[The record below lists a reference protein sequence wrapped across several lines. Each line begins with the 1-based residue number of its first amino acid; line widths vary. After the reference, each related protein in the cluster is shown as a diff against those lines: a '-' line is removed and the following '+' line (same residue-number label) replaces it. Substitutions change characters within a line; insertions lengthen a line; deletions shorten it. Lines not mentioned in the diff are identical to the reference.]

1 MQNNVTSGG
10 IKPKKKELC
19 IFEKPEK
26 TDGWW
31 IISLIKINIHT
42 KPGTK
47 EESLTLANKKGE
59 INILSLKQTQE
70 NTSYLTILSLS

>member
-1 MQNNVTSGG
+1 MELS
-10 IKPKKKELC
+10 PKKKNCVFL
-19 IFEKPEK
+19 KKSEK
-26 TDGWW
+26 TDGRW
-31 IISLIKINIHT
+31 IISLIKINIHM

-47 EESLTLANKKGE
+47 EELLTLANKKGE